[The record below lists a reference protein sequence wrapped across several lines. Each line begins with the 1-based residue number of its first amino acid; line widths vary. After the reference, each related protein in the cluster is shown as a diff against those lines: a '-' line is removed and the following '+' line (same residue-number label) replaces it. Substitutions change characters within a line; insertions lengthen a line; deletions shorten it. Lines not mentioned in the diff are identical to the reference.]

1 MKWSLGPL
9 WQFVRRASSRIA
21 VRMLAFNVLLVFL
34 PLAGLLYLDT
44 YEQHLLEAQERS
56 MVQQGR
62 ILAAALSDRESLDT
76 ETIDRLLRPLGQR
89 VDARLRVLDA
99 TGRVLG
105 DTSRTGEPAEN
116 DPSPYETRRAPPSP
130 GASDY
135 AVAAS
140 PPAAASSDG
149 PNNRGSAAATN
160 APFPA
165 SASRAPE
172 SSGGGGPAAAASPP
186 ADASSDGPNNRGS
199 AAARA
204 SRESVLYRFGSSV
217 LLTARRLR
225 ADLAGLLFGSRT
237 RGTVLPPLDHGQ
249 IAQPAAWPEVQ
260 AALAGRYGSATRLT
274 RGGQRSVTLYSALP
288 IRSGASTASAVSSAS
303 PASSAAGTS
312 GGKVTGVVLV
322 SQSTYRLLQAIYD
335 VRLRIVEVVMGSMLV
350 AGLLTV
356 VVAATIARPIRR
368 LRRDA
373 AELLDHRGRLT
384 RRFHSSSRLDE
395 IGDLGRALDE
405 LTRRLDEHLRFVESF
420 SADVSHEFKN
430 PLASIRTIAEMIA
443 SVEDP
448 AERERFL
455 AMMRRD
461 VDRLERLLSGV
472 REIATIDAQLER
484 EATADVDV
492 RAILTNVAESHRL
505 RSGGRVTIAL
515 DPPAATPGMTPT
527 ASATAMS
534 PKASSALAAEPAHV
548 RAAPERLAQVF
559 DNLIDN
565 AIGFSPDGGAVT
577 IAIDK
582 ISSDCRVRITDEG
595 PGIPET
601 HLTRIFERF
610 FTYRPD
616 TPDSRRH
623 HTGLGLAIAKAIVE
637 SYGGTIAAT
646 QRNDRPGAC
655 LTVRLPLI

>member
-1 MKWSLGPL
+1 MKWSLRPL

-62 ILAAALSDRESLDT
+62 ILAAALSDRESLDAD
-76 ETIDRLLRPLGQR
+76 TIDRLLRPLGQR

-105 DTSRTGEPAEN
+105 DTSRTGEPTES
-116 DPSPYETRRAPPSP
+116 DPSPYETRR
-130 GASDY
+130 GASTGGD
-135 AVAAS
+135 S
-140 PPAAASSDG
+140 G
-149 PNNRGSAAATN
+149 ATK
-160 APFPA
+160 
-165 SASRAPE
+165 
-172 SSGGGGPAAAASPP
+172 
-186 ADASSDGPNNRGS
+186 
-199 AAARA
+199 A
-204 SRESVLYRFGSSV
+204 SRESFLYRLGSSV

-225 ADLAGLLFGSRT
+225 ADVAGLLFGSRT
-237 RGTVLPPLDHGQ
+237 RGTVLPPLDQGQ
-249 IAQPAAWPEVQ
+249 IAQPASWPEVQ

-288 IRSGASTASAVSSAS
+288 IRSGASNASGAS
-303 PASSAAGTS
+303 VASGTPGAAGAAGAAATP

-335 VRLRIVEVVMGSMLV
+335 VRLRIVEVVIGSMLV
-350 AGLLTV
+350 AALLTV

-448 AERERFL
+448 GERERFL

-484 EATADVDV
+484 EATMGVDV

-505 RSGGRVTIAL
+505 RSGGRVTIAI
-515 DPPAATPGMTPT
+515 D
-527 ASATAMS
+527 S
-534 PKASSALAAEPAHV
+534 PAEPARV

-559 DNLIDN
+559 DNLVDN
-565 AIGFSPDGGAVT
+565 AIGFSPGGGTVT
-577 IAIDK
+577 IAIDRTVG
-582 ISSDCRVRITDEG
+582 DCRVRISDEG
-595 PGIPET
+595 PGIPAT
-601 HLTRIFERF
+601 HLTRVFERF

-616 TPDSRRH
+616 MPDSRRH

-637 SYGGTIAAT
+637 SYGGTITAT
-646 QRNDRPGAC
+646 QREDRTGAC
-655 LTVRLPLI
+655 FIVRLPLI

>member
-1 MKWSLGPL
+1 VKWRLWPL

-34 PLAGLLYLDT
+34 PLAGLFYLDT
-44 YEQHLLEAQERS
+44 YEQHLLDAQERS

-62 ILAAALSDRESLDT
+62 VLAAALSDRDPLDA
-76 ETIDRLLRPLGQR
+76 EAMDRLLRPLGQR
-89 VDARLRVLDA
+89 VDARLRILDA

-105 DTSRTGEPAEN
+105 DTSRAGDQSEALESASNPYREYVDRSATIA
-116 DPSPYETRRAPPSP
+116 PSSQ
-130 GASDY
+130 G
-135 AVAAS
+135 AAS
-140 PPAAASSDG
+140 
-149 PNNRGSAAATN
+149 T
-160 APFPA
+160 
-165 SASRAPE
+165 SRQ
-172 SSGGGGPAAAASPP
+172 SF
-186 ADASSDGPNNRGS
+186 
-199 AAARA
+199 
-204 SRESVLYRFGSSV
+204 LYRLGSSV
-217 LLTARRLR
+217 LLTARRLK
-225 ADLAGLLFGSRT
+225 ADIFGLMFGART
-237 RGTVLPPLDHGQ
+237 TGTVQPPLAPGQ
-249 IAQPAAWPEVQ
+249 IAQPGTWPEVQ
-260 AALAGRYGSATRLT
+260 AVLAGRYGSATRLT

-288 IRSGASTASAVSSAS
+288 IRA
-303 PASSAAGTS
+303 

-335 VRLRIVEVVMGSMLV
+335 VRLRIFEVVMGSLLV
-350 AGLLTV
+350 AALLTF

-373 AELLDHRGRLT
+373 AQLLDHRGRLT
-384 RRFHSSSRLDE
+384 RRFHSSARLDE

-430 PLASIRTIAEMIA
+430 PLASIRTIAEMLA
-443 SVEDP
+443 SVDDP

-492 RAILTNVAESHRL
+492 RAILTNVADAHRL
-505 RSGGRVTIAL
+505 RVGDRVTIAIE
-515 DPPAATPGMTPT
+515 PPPSS
-527 ASATAMS
+527 ASA
-534 PKASSALAAEPAHV
+534 SAPTPAHV

-559 DNLIDN
+559 DNLVDN
-565 AIGFSPDGGAVT
+565 AIGFSPDGAAVT
-577 IAIDK
+577 IAIEKADGN
-582 ISSDCRVRITDEG
+582 CRVRICDEG

-601 HLTRIFERF
+601 HLTRVFERF

-616 TPDSRRH
+616 MPDSRRH

-637 SYGGTIAAT
+637 AYGGTIAAT
-646 QRNDRPGAC
+646 HREGRGGAC
-655 LTVRLPLI
+655 LVVRLPLIEP

>member
-1 MKWSLGPL
+1 VKWKLFPL

-34 PLAGLLYLDT
+34 PLAGLFYLDT
-44 YEQHLLEAQERS
+44 YEQHLLDAQERS

-62 ILAAALSDRESLDT
+62 VLAAALSDRDPLDA
-76 ETIDRLLRPLGQR
+76 EAMDRLLRPLGQR
-89 VDARLRVLDA
+89 VEARLRILDA

-105 DTSRTGEPAEN
+105 DTSRAEEQTELTSTRESRDYVDPSAISGGSSSGGADGSSSARGEP
-116 DPSPYETRRAPPSP
+116 SS
-130 GASDY
+130 S
-135 AVAAS
+135 AS
-140 PPAAASSDG
+140 PDAPS
-149 PNNRGSAAATN
+149 NRGSAAA
-160 APFPA
+160 
-165 SASRAPE
+165 S
-172 SSGGGGPAAAASPP
+172 
-186 ADASSDGPNNRGS
+186 
-199 AAARA
+199 A
-204 SRESVLYRFGSSV
+204 SRESLLYRLGSSA
-217 LLTARRLR
+217 LLTARRLKG
-225 ADLAGLLFGSRT
+225 DIAGLMFGART
-237 RGTVLPPLDHGQ
+237 TGTVQPPLAPGQ
-249 IAQPAAWPEVQ
+249 IAQPGTWPEVQ
-260 AALAGRYGSATRLT
+260 AALAGRYGSTTRLT

-288 IRSGASTASAVSSAS
+288 IRA
-303 PASSAAGTS
+303 

-335 VRLRIVEVVMGSMLV
+335 VRLRIFEVVMGSLLV
-350 AGLLTV
+350 AALLTF

-384 RRFHSSSRLDE
+384 RRFHSSARLDE

-430 PLASIRTIAEMIA
+430 PLASIRTIAEMLA
-443 SVEDP
+443 SIEDP

-455 AMMRRD
+455 SMMRRD

-484 EATADVDV
+484 EATAGVDV
-492 RAILTNVAESHRL
+492 RAILTNVADAHRL
-505 RSGGRVTIAL
+505 RSGDRVTIAI
-515 DPPAATPGMTPT
+515 DPPA
-527 ASATAMS
+527 S
-534 PKASSALAAEPAHV
+534 PPPAAPALV

-559 DNLIDN
+559 DNLVDN
-565 AIGFSPDGGAVT
+565 AIGFSPDGGTVT
-577 IAIDK
+577 IAIEK
-582 ISSDCRVRITDEG
+582 IVDGCRVSIRDEG
-595 PGIPET
+595 PGIPST

-616 TPDSRRH
+616 TPDNRRH

-646 QRNDRPGAC
+646 QREDRNGAC
-655 LTVRLPLI
+655 LIVLLPLIQP

>member
-1 MKWSLGPL
+1 VKWKLWPL

-62 ILAAALSDRESLDT
+62 IVAAALSDREALDA

-89 VDARLRVLDA
+89 VDARLRILDA

-105 DTSRTGEPAEN
+105 DTSRAGDLPES
-116 DPSPYETRRAPPSP
+116 DPSPYETRR
-130 GASDY
+130 GAS
-135 AVAAS
+135 S
-140 PPAAASSDG
+140 PD
-149 PNNRGSAAATN
+149 SAAT
-160 APFPA
+160 
-165 SASRAPE
+165 
-172 SSGGGGPAAAASPP
+172 
-186 ADASSDGPNNRGS
+186 
-199 AAARA
+199 RA
-204 SRESVLYRFGSSV
+204 SRESFLYRLGSSV
-217 LLTARRLR
+217 LLTARWLR
-225 ADLAGLLFGSRT
+225 GDIAGLLFGSRT
-237 RGTVLPPLDHGQ
+237 TGTVLPPLDPGQ
-249 IAQPAAWPEVQ
+249 IAQPASWPEVQ

-288 IRSGASTASAVSSAS
+288 IRSGASGASGASSAS
-303 PASSAAGTS
+303 SASGASSAF

-335 VRLRIVEVVMGSMLV
+335 VRLRIVEVVIGSMLV
-350 AGLLTV
+350 AALLTV

-461 VDRLERLLSGV
+461 VERLERLLSGV

-484 EATADVDV
+484 ETTTGVDV
-492 RAILTNVAESHRL
+492 RVILTNVADAHRL
-505 RSGGRVTIAL
+505 RSGGRVTIAI
-515 DPPAATPGMTPT
+515 DPPAV
-527 ASATAMS
+527 
-534 PKASSALAAEPAHV
+534 AAAHEPARV

-559 DNLIDN
+559 DNLVDN
-565 AIGFSPDGGAVT
+565 AIGFSPDGGTVT
-577 IAIDK
+577 IAIEK
-582 ISSDCRVRITDEG
+582 IEGDCRVRICDEG
-595 PGIPET
+595 PGIPPT
-601 HLTRIFERF
+601 HLTRVFERF

-616 TPDSRRH
+616 MPDSRRH

-646 QRNDRPGAC
+646 QREGRTGAC
-655 LTVRLPLI
+655 FIVRLPLV